1 MVKGYS
7 VAKATRESLS
17 SSVCKVS
24 LGPALAMGS
33 LSGVAPNLAAG
44 RGSTVAAFSA
54 TTQDVADLP
63 LALGIGAGQPRHFCL
78 IPLTHPESVP
88 AIAGEFSS
96 S

>member
-1 MVKGYS
+1 MALERKS
-7 VAKATRESLS
+7 SLACN
-17 SSVCKVS
+17 VCKVS
-24 LGPALAMGS
+24 LRPALAMGS
-33 LSGVAPNLAAG
+33 LSGAAPRLAAG
-44 RGSTVAAFSA
+44 RGRFFSA
-54 TTQDVADLP
+54 TTQDVAGLP

>member
-1 MVKGYS
+1 MALERKS
-7 VAKATRESLS
+7 SLA

-44 RGSTVAAFSA
+44 KGSTVAAFQQQRRMWQA
-54 TTQDVADLP
+54 CRLP
-63 LALGIGAGQPRHFCL
+63 SKLEPGQPRHFGL